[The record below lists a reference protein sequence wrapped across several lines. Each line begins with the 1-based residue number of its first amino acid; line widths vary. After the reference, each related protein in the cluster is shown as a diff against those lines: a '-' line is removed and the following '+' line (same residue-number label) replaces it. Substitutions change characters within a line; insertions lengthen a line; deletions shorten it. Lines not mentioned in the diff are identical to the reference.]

1 MYIIISMKIMESDY
15 LKKIG
20 IIFLVGIIIW
30 SIYPKLSNIDYAEE
44 LLKITS
50 SQWATSKDIMII
62 GCVGRN
68 KAYSI
73 MQEISLQYYKDNR
86 LRNKRLQ
93 FIN

>member
-1 MYIIISMKIMESDY
+1 MNSE
-15 LKKIG
+15 
-20 IIFLVGIIIW
+20 
-30 SIYPKLSNIDYAEE
+30 KLTAEE

-73 MQEISLQYYKDNR
+73 MQEISSEYYKDNR
-86 LRNKRLQ
+86 IRNKRLVPMSEVLKY
-93 FIN
+93 FDINLDYLLSITSYKR

>member
-1 MYIIISMKIMESDY
+1 MNSE
-15 LKKIG
+15 
-20 IIFLVGIIIW
+20 
-30 SIYPKLSNIDYAEE
+30 KLTAEE

-73 MQEISLQYYKDNR
+73 MQEISLEYYKDNR
-86 LRNKRLQ
+86 IRNKRLVPMSEVLKYFNIDLTYLKSVTGTTQ
-93 FIN
+93 NG

>member
-1 MYIIISMKIMESDY
+1 MNS
-15 LKKIG
+15 KK
-20 IIFLVGIIIW
+20 LT
-30 SIYPKLSNIDYAEE
+30 AEE

-73 MQEISLQYYKDNR
+73 MQEISLEYYKDNR
-86 LRNKRLQ
+86 IRNKRLVPMSEVLKY
-93 FIN
+93 FNIDLTYLKNVTGISNNG

>member
-1 MYIIISMKIMESDY
+1 MNSE
-15 LKKIG
+15 
-20 IIFLVGIIIW
+20 
-30 SIYPKLSNIDYAEE
+30 KLTAEE

-73 MQEISLQYYKDNR
+73 MQEISLEYYKDNR
-86 LRNKRLQ
+86 IRNKRLVPMSEVLKY
-93 FIN
+93 FNIDLTYLKNVTGISNNG

>member
-1 MYIIISMKIMESDY
+1 MYSE
-15 LKKIG
+15 
-20 IIFLVGIIIW
+20 
-30 SIYPKLSNIDYAEE
+30 KLTAEE

-73 MQEISLQYYKDNR
+73 MQEISLEYYKDNR
-86 LRNKRLQ
+86 IRNKRLVPMSEVLKY
-93 FIN
+93 FNIDLTYLKNVIGISNNG

>member
-1 MYIIISMKIMESDY
+1 MNSE
-15 LKKIG
+15 
-20 IIFLVGIIIW
+20 
-30 SIYPKLSNIDYAEE
+30 KLTAEK

-73 MQEISLQYYKDNR
+73 MQEISLEYYKDNR
-86 LRNKRLQ
+86 IRNKRLVPMSEVLKY
-93 FIN
+93 FNIDLTYLKSVTGTNYNG

>member
-1 MYIIISMKIMESDY
+1 MNSE
-15 LKKIG
+15 
-20 IIFLVGIIIW
+20 
-30 SIYPKLSNIDYAEE
+30 KLTAEE

-73 MQEISLQYYKDNR
+73 MQEISFRVFIKIIELEIKD
-86 LRNKRLQ
+86 
-93 FIN
+93 

>member
-1 MYIIISMKIMESDY
+1 MNSE
-15 LKKIG
+15 
-20 IIFLVGIIIW
+20 
-30 SIYPKLSNIDYAEE
+30 KLTAEK

-73 MQEISLQYYKDNR
+73 MQEISLEYYKDNR
-86 LRNKRLQ
+86 IRNKRLVPMSEVLKY
-93 FIN
+93 FNIDLTYLKNVTGIPNNG

>member
-1 MYIIISMKIMESDY
+1 MIIMNSE
-15 LKKIG
+15 
-20 IIFLVGIIIW
+20 
-30 SIYPKLSNIDYAEE
+30 KLTAEE

-73 MQEISLQYYKDNR
+73 MQEISSEYYKDNR
-86 LRNKRLQ
+86 IRNKRLVPMSEVLKY
-93 FIN
+93 FDINLDYLLSITSYKR

>member
-1 MYIIISMKIMESDY
+1 MYSE
-15 LKKIG
+15 
-20 IIFLVGIIIW
+20 
-30 SIYPKLSNIDYAEE
+30 KLTAEE

-73 MQEISLQYYKDNR
+73 MQEISLEYYKDNR
-86 LRNKRLQ
+86 IRNKRLVPMSEVLKYFNIDLTYLKLQ
-93 FIN
+93 INSYHK